1 MADFAVYSRFVVT
14 LLAILTP
21 FAAIPVFLSLT
32 ADQDDRFRARTA
44 DMAAMTVFLV
54 LLVSAVTG
62 DLLLGVLGT
71 SLDAFRV
78 GGGIVLFLMSLSMLN
93 AKMSAVQ
100 QTQEEAEEAGQKPAL
115 GVVPIG
121 IPLLVGPGSISST
134 IIEAKRSSEIMHLL
148 GVIACIALVCL
159 IVWITL
165 RLADPIGRQ
174 LGRTG
179 LNILNRIFGLLLA
192 AIAVQIISVGLTG
205 LFPALAG
212 LRSE

>member
-1 MADFAVYSRFVVT
+1 
-14 LLAILTP
+14 
-21 FAAIPVFLSLT
+21 
-32 ADQDDRFRARTA
+32 
-44 DMAAMTVFLV
+44 
-54 LLVSAVTG
+54 
-62 DLLLGVLGT
+62 VLGT

-93 AKMSAVQ
+93 AKVSPVQ
-100 QTQEEAEEAGQKPAL
+100 QTQEEADEAGQKPAV

-134 IIEAKRSSEIMHLL
+134 IIETKRSTEFAHVAL
-148 GVIACIALVCL
+148 VVACIALVCAV
-159 IVWITL
+159 VWITL

-192 AIAVQIISVGLTG
+192 AIAVQIVSVGLTG

-212 LRSE
+212 LRA

>member
-1 MADFAVYSRFVVT
+1 MGDFADYSRFLVT

-21 FAAIPVFLSLT
+21 FAAIPVFLAMT
-32 ADQDDRFRARTA
+32 GGQDERFRTRTA
-44 DMAAMTVFLV
+44 NMAAATVFCVLV
-54 LLVSAVTG
+54 VSAITG
-62 DLLLGVLGT
+62 DLLLRILGT

-100 QTQEEAEEAGQKPAL
+100 QTPEEADEAGQKSTL

-134 IIEAKRSSEIMHLL
+134 IIETKRSAEFAHLAAVV
-148 GVIACIALVCL
+148 GCIALVCVV
-159 IVWITL
+159 VWITL

-192 AIAVQIISVGLTG
+192 AIAVQIVAVGLIG

-212 LRSE
+212 LRA

>member
-1 MADFAVYSRFVVT
+1 MGDFVDYSRFFVT

-21 FAAIPVFLSLT
+21 FAAIPVFLAMT
-32 ADQDDRFRARTA
+32 GGQDDRFRTRTA
-44 DMAAMTVFLV
+44 NMAAATVFVVLV
-54 LLVSAVTG
+54 VSAITG
-62 DLLLGVLGT
+62 DMLLRVLGT

-93 AKMSAVQ
+93 ARMSAVQ
-100 QTQEEAEEAGQKPAL
+100 QTPEEADEAGQKSTL

-134 IIEAKRSSEIMHLL
+134 IIETKRSGEFAHLAA
-148 GVIACIALVCL
+148 VVACIALVCVV
-159 IVWITL
+159 VWITL

-192 AIAVQIISVGLTG
+192 AIAVQIVSVGLTG

-212 LRSE
+212 LRT

>member
-1 MADFAVYSRFVVT
+1 MAGLADYSRFVVT

-21 FAAIPVFLSLT
+21 FAAIPVFLAMT
-32 ADQDDRFRARTA
+32 GGQDDRFRTRTA
-44 DMAAMTVFLV
+44 NMAAATVFVVLV
-54 LLVSAVTG
+54 VSAITG
-62 DLLLGVLGT
+62 DMLLRVLGT

-93 AKMSAVQ
+93 AKMSPVQ
-100 QTQEEAEEAGQKPAL
+100 QTQEEADEAGQKSTL

-134 IIEAKRSSEIMHLL
+134 IIETKRSGEFAHLAS
-148 GVIACIALVCL
+148 VVACIALVCVV
-159 IVWITL
+159 VWITL

-192 AIAVQIISVGLTG
+192 AIAVQIVAVGLIG

-212 LRSE
+212 LRT

>member
-1 MADFAVYSRFVVT
+1 MADFADYSRFFVT

-21 FAAIPVFLSLT
+21 FAAIPVFLALT
-32 ADQDDRFRARTA
+32 GGQDDRFRARTA
-44 DMAAMTVFLV
+44 DRAAATVFIV
-54 LLVSAVTG
+54 LLISALTG
-62 DLLLGVLGT
+62 DVILRVLGT

-93 AKMSAVQ
+93 AKVSAVQ
-100 QTQEEAEEAGQKPAL
+100 QTPEEADEAGQKSAV

-134 IIEAKRSSEIMHLL
+134 IIETKRSAEFAHL
-148 GVIACIALVCL
+148 GAVVVCIALVCAV
-159 IVWITL
+159 VWVTL

-192 AIAVQIISVGLTG
+192 AIAVQIVSAGLLG

-212 LRSE
+212 LRA

>member
-1 MADFAVYSRFVVT
+1 VAEFAAYSRFVVT

-21 FAAIPVFLSLT
+21 FAAIPVFLALT
-32 ADQDDRFRARTA
+32 ADQDQAFRKRTA
-44 DMAAMTVFLV
+44 DMAATTVFAVLV
-54 LLVSAVTG
+54 VSAVTG
-62 DLLLGVLGT
+62 DLLLRVMGT

-78 GGGIVLFLMSLSMLN
+78 GGGIVLFTMSLSMLN
-93 AKMSAVQ
+93 AKVSAVQ
-100 QTQEEAEEAGQKPAL
+100 QTQEEADEAGGKSVL

-134 IIEAKRSSEIMHLL
+134 IIETKRSPELAHLAL
-148 GVIACIALVCL
+148 VIGCIALVC
-159 IVWITL
+159 IAVWGTL
-165 RLADPIGRQ
+165 RLADPIGKR

-192 AIAVQIISVGLTG
+192 AIAVQIISAGLIG

-212 LRSE
+212 LPV

>member
-1 MADFAVYSRFVVT
+1 LGDFADYSRFLVT

-21 FAAIPVFLSLT
+21 FAAIPVFLAMT
-32 ADQDDRFRARTA
+32 GGQDERFRTRTA
-44 DMAAMTVFLV
+44 NMAAATVFCVLV
-54 LLVSAVTG
+54 VSAITG
-62 DLLLGVLGT
+62 DLLLRILGT

-100 QTQEEAEEAGQKPAL
+100 QTPEEADEAGQKSTL

-134 IIEAKRSSEIMHLL
+134 IIETKRSAEFAHLAAVV
-148 GVIACIALVCL
+148 GCIALVCVV
-159 IVWITL
+159 VWITL

-192 AIAVQIISVGLTG
+192 AIAVQIVAVGLIG

-212 LRSE
+212 LRA

>member
-1 MADFAVYSRFVVT
+1 VGDFVDYSRFFVT

-21 FAAIPVFLSLT
+21 FAAIPVFLAMT
-32 ADQDDRFRARTA
+32 GGQDDRFRTRTA
-44 DMAAMTVFLV
+44 NMAAATVFVVLV
-54 LLVSAVTG
+54 VSAITG
-62 DLLLGVLGT
+62 DMLLRVLGT

-100 QTQEEAEEAGQKPAL
+100 QTPEEADEAGQKSTL

-134 IIEAKRSSEIMHLL
+134 IIETKRSGEIAHLAA
-148 GVIACIALVCL
+148 VVACIALVCVV
-159 IVWITL
+159 VWITL

-192 AIAVQIISVGLTG
+192 AIAVQIVSVGLIG

-212 LRSE
+212 LRT

>member
-1 MADFAVYSRFVVT
+1 MGDLADYSRFLVT

-21 FAAIPVFLSLT
+21 FAAIPVFLALT
-32 ADQDDRFRARTA
+32 AGQDDRFRSRTA
-44 DMAAMTVFLV
+44 DMAATTVFVV
-54 LLVSAVTG
+54 LLVSALTG
-62 DLLLGVLGT
+62 DVLLRVLGT

-93 AKMSAVQ
+93 ARVSAVQ
-100 QTQEEAEEAGQKPAL
+100 QTQEEADEAGQKPAL

-134 IIEAKRSSEIMHLL
+134 IIEAKRSVEFTHLAA
-148 GVIACIALVCL
+148 VVACIALVCVV
-159 IVWITL
+159 VWVTL
-165 RLADPIGRQ
+165 RLADPIGRR

-192 AIAVQIISVGLTG
+192 AIAVQIVSVGLTG

-212 LRSE
+212 LRT

>member
-1 MADFAVYSRFVVT
+1 MANFADYSRFVVT

-21 FAAIPVFLSLT
+21 FAAIPVFLALT
-32 ADQDDRFRARTA
+32 AGQDDRFRARTA
-44 DMAAMTVFLV
+44 DMAAATVFIVLVVSALTGDV
-54 LLVSAVTG
+54 LLRI
-62 DLLLGVLGT
+62 LGT

-93 AKMSAVQ
+93 ARVSAVQ
-100 QTQEEAEEAGQKPAL
+100 QTPEEADEAGQKSAL

-134 IIEAKRSSEIMHLL
+134 IIETKRNPDLAHLAA
-148 GVIACIALVCL
+148 VVVCIGLVCVV
-159 IVWITL
+159 VWITL

-174 LGRTG
+174 FGRTG

-192 AIAVQIISVGLTG
+192 AIAVQIVSAGLTG

-212 LRSE
+212 LRT

>member
-1 MADFAVYSRFVVT
+1 MADFADYSRFFVT

-21 FAAIPVFLSLT
+21 FAAIPVFLALT
-32 ADQDDRFRARTA
+32 GGQDDRFRARTA
-44 DMAAMTVFLV
+44 DMAAATVFIV
-54 LLVSAVTG
+54 LLISALTG
-62 DLLLGVLGT
+62 DVILRVLGT

-93 AKMSAVQ
+93 AKVSAVQ
-100 QTQEEAEEAGQKPAL
+100 QTPEEADEAGQKSAV

-134 IIEAKRSSEIMHLL
+134 IIETKRSAEFAHL
-148 GVIACIALVCL
+148 GAVVVCIALVCAV
-159 IVWITL
+159 VWVTL

-192 AIAVQIISVGLTG
+192 AIAVQIVSAGLLG

-212 LRSE
+212 LRA